1 VLFSGGVDSTF
12 LAYML
17 HRVLPPSE
25 PIDLINIAFQRDPS
39 LSTPLASRGSSSSST
54 PLLSTPASSL
64 MPSSSATPK
73 PGEDSEIEAEAEGE
87 TRPPNGL
94 SAADH
99 ARLEKENG
107 EYAVPDRIGGR
118 EALEELKRTCEREW
132 RFVEVDVPF
141 DVSEPDNHLERPSVR
156 AWARS
161 NV

>member
-1 VLFSGGVDSTF
+1 
-12 LAYML
+12 
-17 HRVLPPSE
+17 
-25 PIDLINIAFQRDPS
+25 
-39 LSTPLASRGSSSSST
+39 
-54 PLLSTPASSL
+54 

-87 TRPPNGL
+87 TKPPNGL